1 MKRVRK
7 KYSSAQLGPQY
18 ALHVLPQFISFD
30 SDIRMNLPFQKI
42 ALVCGLLAIAAC
54 TSSPEEK
61 KVPKTPVVAA
71 KPQPIAPPPAPEPA
85 TEPRREALSGGP
97 YPTLVLSQAQFVDK
111 KGPDGRMMPA
121 PGPAK
126 LTIVRQTPDGWETSI
141 LEDPDSN
148 VFHKATAYGDGLLTI
163 GGNQAMLKTWEM
175 QDGTWTENTR
185 WNPTFGGRF
194 NRLRDYEQADV
205 DNDGKDELVIA
216 THDQGVIVIVHPDED
231 WRIEKIDALPD
242 TFVHEIELGDVDGD
256 GDLEAF
262 ATPSKPNKLDQHQPG
277 EVTGY
282 RRSDDGTWVKEIVDA
297 PGDTHAKEI
306 LVADTDKD
314 GKAEVFIVW
323 EGAMDKGKL
332 VREVTLK
339 QYRWNGTAWDSEVA
353 QTLPDRLTRATAA
366 GDVTGNG
373 KVDIVV
379 GTQRSGL
386 WLLEQTDDG
395 WSKRHIDRASSGFEH
410 PVALTD
416 IDGDGALE
424 VYVASEDQNELR
436 QYTFTDGRISKKVIA
451 RLNPGDITW
460 NVDPVGLQ

>member
-1 MKRVRK
+1 LLEFV
-7 KYSSAQLGPQY
+7 
-18 ALHVLPQFISFD
+18 SFD
-30 SDIRMNLPFQKI
+30 SDNHMNLPFQKI
-42 ALVCGLLAIAAC
+42 ALVFGLLAIAAC

-61 KVPKTPVVAA
+61 KAPKTPVAA
-71 KPQPIAPPPAPEPA
+71 VKPRPIAPPPAPEPA
-85 TEPRREALSGGP
+85 AEPRREALSGGP

-175 QDGTWTENTR
+175 QDGIWTENTR

-216 THDQGVIVIVHPDED
+216 THDQGVIVIVHPDEQ
-231 WRIEKIDALPD
+231 WRIEKIDALPN

-386 WLLEQTDDG
+386 WLLEQTADG

-410 PVALTD
+410 PVALAD

>member
-1 MKRVRK
+1 LLEFV
-7 KYSSAQLGPQY
+7 
-18 ALHVLPQFISFD
+18 SFD
-30 SDIRMNLPFQKI
+30 SDNRMNLPFQKI
-42 ALVCGLLAIAAC
+42 ALVFGLLAIAAC

-61 KVPKTPVVAA
+61 KAPKTPVAA
-71 KPQPIAPPPAPEPA
+71 VKPRPIAPPPAPEPA
-85 TEPRREALSGGP
+85 AEPRREALSGGP

-175 QDGTWTENTR
+175 QDGIWTENTR

-216 THDQGVIVIVHPDED
+216 THDQGVIVIVHPDEQ
-231 WRIEKIDALPD
+231 WRIEKIDALPN

-386 WLLEQTDDG
+386 WLLEQTADG

-410 PVALTD
+410 PVALAD